1 MSFDAIVIGTGVD
14 TLVAAHLLARRGEQV
29 LVVEERA
36 PAAQDFGWVASQ
48 VLRELGLELEVDA
61 PDPWITA
68 LLPDGGKLEL
78 WRDIARSSE
87 SIRRYSEQDARR
99 WRDFC
104 RRMAALARLFE
115 QLYLDTPA
123 DPLNL
128 RFALGVRRL
137 GSEGMVDLMRLLPMP
152 VAELLDDW
160 FECDALK
167 GALAAM
173 GILDIQQGPRSG
185 GTAFRF
191 LHHHV
196 GSPEG
201 VFRPPRSNLSARLRQ
216 LARAGLSFRP
226 GQAKKIRINGGKV
239 EGLVLDRG
247 EEIEAPIVISGAD
260 PRRTL
265 LELADPGWLDPE
277 LVRSVVHTRTRGVA
291 ARLSFE
297 GPQNGNVVFAPSL
310 DYLER
315 AYDEV
320 KYGRVSR
327 EPYLEAHSSPRGLEV
342 HLQYVPQAPREDFGD
357 LAATARR
364 LLPGLE
370 NAKLVSILGPADL
383 EREKGWPQGQPY
395 HAELALDQALWMRPL
410 PELSQYKT
418 PIQGLW
424 LCGPAMHPGGGVAG
438 AAGYN
443 CAHAILKERN

>member
-1 MSFDAIVIGTGVD
+1 MSFHAIVIGAGAD
-14 TLVAAHLLARRGEQV
+14 ALVAAHLLARRGKRV

-36 PAAQDFGWVASQ
+36 PAAQDSGWVPSQ
-48 VLRELGLELEVDA
+48 VIRELGLELKADA
-61 PDPWITA
+61 PDPWVTA
-68 LLPDGGKLEL
+68 LLPDGGRLEL
-78 WRDIARSSE
+78 WRDLGRASE
-87 SIRRYSEQDARR
+87 SIRRYSERDARR
-99 WRDFC
+99 WPDFC

-115 QLYLDTPA
+115 RIYLETPV

-128 RFALGVRRL
+128 RFALRVRGL
-137 GSEGMVDLMRLLPMP
+137 GREGMVDLMRLLPMP

-167 GALAAM
+167 GALGAM
-173 GILDIQQGPRSG
+173 GILNIQQGPRSA

-201 VFRPPRSNLSARLRQ
+201 VFRTSRTDLSARLRQ
-216 LARAGLSFRP
+216 LSRVGLDFKAARVGKILTRAGRAQ
-226 GQAKKIRINGGKV
+226 GV
-239 EGLVLDRG
+239 VLDDG
-247 EEIEAPIVISGAD
+247 EEIEAPMVISGAD

-265 LELADPGWLDPE
+265 LELADPAWLDPE
-277 LVRSVVHTRTRGVA
+277 LVRAIGSIRRRGVA
-291 ARLSFE
+291 ARISFDSSMK
-297 GPQNGNVVFAPSL
+297 NTVHAPSL

-327 EPYLEAHSSPRGLEV
+327 EPYLEAYSSPGGLQV
-342 HLQYVPQAPREDFGD
+342 HFQYVPQEAKEDLGA
-357 LAATARR
+357 LGATARR

-370 NAKLVSILGPADL
+370 NAQAGSILGPADL
-383 EREKGWPQGQPY
+383 EREEGWPQGQPY

-410 PELSQYKT
+410 PELAQYKT
-418 PIQGLW
+418 PIEGLW
-424 LCGPAMHPGGGVAG
+424 LCGPASHPGGGIAG

-443 CAHAILKERN
+443 CARAILKETN

>member
-1 MSFDAIVIGTGVD
+1 MSFQAIVVGTGVD
-14 TLVAAHLLARRGEQV
+14 ALVAAHLLARRGRQV

-36 PAAQDFGWVASQ
+36 PAALDFGWVPSQ
-48 VLRELGLELEVDA
+48 VVGELGLALKVDA
-61 PDPWITA
+61 PDPWTTA

-78 WRDIARSSE
+78 WRDVRRASE
-87 SIRRYSEQDARR
+87 SIRRFSASDAQA
-99 WRDFC
+99 WPDFC

-115 QLYLDTPA
+115 RIYLEMPA

-128 RFALGVRRL
+128 RFALRVRGL
-137 GSEGMVDLMRLLPMP
+137 GREGMVDLMRLLPMP

-167 GALAAM
+167 GALGAM
-173 GILDIQQGPRSG
+173 GIRDIQQGPRSG

-201 VFRPPRSNLSARLRQ
+201 VFRPPRTDLSARLRQ
-216 LARAGLSFRP
+216 LARLGLYFKAGEVR
-226 GQAKKIRINGGKV
+226 KIPIKAGRAQGV
-239 EGLVLDRG
+239 VLDDG
-247 EEIEAPIVISGAD
+247 EEIAAPTVISGAD
-260 PRRTL
+260 PKRTL

-277 LVRSVVHTRTRGVA
+277 LARAVRHIRCRGVA
-291 ARLSFE
+291 ARLLFS
-297 GPQNGNVVFAPSL
+297 GSTNGNVVLAPSL

-320 KYGRVSR
+320 KHGRVSER
-327 EPYLEAHSSPRGLEV
+327 PYVEAHSTPLGTEV
-342 HLQYVPQAPREDFGD
+342 HLQYVPYPHGAKDD

-370 NAKLVSILGPADL
+370 NAEVVSILGPADL
-383 EREKGWPQGQPY
+383 EREAGWPEGQPY

-410 PELSQYKT
+410 PELAQYKT
-418 PIQGLW
+418 PIRGLW
-424 LCGPAMHPGGGVAG
+424 LCGPATHPGGGIAG

-443 CAHAILKERN
+443 CAQAILRETN